1 MEYHGA
7 EAAKGAG
14 GLADAMH
21 GVGIEQDAF
30 AAIEHHRACIQL
42 YPGLPLRDQKELQL
56 LVPVPRDLACKIIF
70 YSPIVTG
77 AGEKRRAVGV

>member
-1 MEYHGA
+1 
-7 EAAKGAG
+7 
-14 GLADAMH
+14 MH

-30 AAIEHHRACIQL
+30 AAIEYDGPRIQL
-42 YPGLPLRDQKELQL
+42 YPGLAFGDQKELQL